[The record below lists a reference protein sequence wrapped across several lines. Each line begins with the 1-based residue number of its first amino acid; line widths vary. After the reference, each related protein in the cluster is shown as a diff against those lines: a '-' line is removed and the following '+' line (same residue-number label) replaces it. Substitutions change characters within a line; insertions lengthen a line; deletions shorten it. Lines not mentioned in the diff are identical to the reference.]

1 MNKLSFKMRILL
13 VSSFS
18 FFLFALLV
26 GQFFRIQILEGD
38 KWRNYAG
45 RQHYIDVVEPFVRG
59 TFYSNTSI
67 KKGHPE
73 IIQKFA
79 FDISKFHLYIDDHG
93 PTWTFCASR
102 AYLKFCLTPWCA
114 TLVRAGTMERSLPTG
129 RYAGHTGGVR
139 HVLALFAQ
147 GEPHGNC
154 YRYRHPGLF
163 CDPRAR

>member
-79 FDISKFHLYIDDHG
+79 FDISKFHLYIDPQAIPPKLKNEISSKLLSFVK
-93 PTWTFCASR
+93 PT
-102 AYLKFCLTPWCA
+102 
-114 TLVRAGTMERSLPTG
+114 EREL
-129 RYAGHTGGVR
+129 
-139 HVLALFAQ
+139 
-147 GEPHGNC
+147 
-154 YRYRHPGLF
+154 
-163 CDPRAR
+163 